1 MALTHNHAANST
13 YWTPPTVK
21 IVDGVAVKYRDV
33 VVHEFFLGD
42 VDDPEIHMGAP
53 IWEWQQSPAGAWVM
67 EHAVEKP
74 YWHKRVDLSTY
85 GYRCIIVARLSEADE
100 VFFRLKY
107 VGTTS
112 RVR

>member
-1 MALTHNHAANST
+1 MAFTHNYTTEST
-13 YWTPPTVK
+13 HWTPSTVE
-21 IVDGVAVKYRDV
+21 IVGGVAVKYRDV
-33 VVHEFFLGD
+33 VVHEFFMGD
-42 VDDPEIHMGAP
+42 VDDPEIYMGAP

-112 RVR
+112 RVY

>member
-1 MALTHNHAANST
+1 MALTHNHIAESAH
-13 YWTPPTVK
+13 WTPSEVK

-33 VVHEFFLGD
+33 VVHEFLMAD
-42 VDDPEIHMGAP
+42 VDDPEIYMGAP

-74 YWHKRVDLSTY
+74 YWHKRVDMSTY
-85 GYRCIIVARLSEADE
+85 GYRCTIVARLSEPDE

-107 VGTTS
+107 VDTKN
-112 RVR
+112 